1 MMMMMSLCVLATQHQ
16 LCLSIAAAAAMSL
29 HSLGGLHEG
38 LAVELANGSMAVVVE
53 AGPEQVKL
61 DANNMMAGKT
71 LLFTLEVL
79 SIDSSGNN

>member
-1 MMMMMSLCVLATQHQ
+1 MFQVSKPCCCCCLAVLCSH
-16 LCLSIAAAAAMSL
+16 
-29 HSLGGLHEG
+29 GGLHEG

-53 AGPEQVKL
+53 ATPQEVKL

-79 SIDSSGNN
+79 SIEGSS